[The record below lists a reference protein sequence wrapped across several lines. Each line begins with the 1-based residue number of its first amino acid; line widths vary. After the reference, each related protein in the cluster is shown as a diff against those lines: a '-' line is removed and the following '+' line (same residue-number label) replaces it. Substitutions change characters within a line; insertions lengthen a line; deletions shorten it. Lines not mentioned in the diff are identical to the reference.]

1 MHRVKSQNMTL
12 YKTTYDT
19 QDFGV
24 NDVTVFVQKKPTWGL
39 TWLKE

>member
-1 MHRVKSQNMTL
+1 MTL

-24 NDVTVFVQKKPTWGL
+24 NDVNGVCS
-39 TWLKE
+39 KETHLRTDVAEGINVT